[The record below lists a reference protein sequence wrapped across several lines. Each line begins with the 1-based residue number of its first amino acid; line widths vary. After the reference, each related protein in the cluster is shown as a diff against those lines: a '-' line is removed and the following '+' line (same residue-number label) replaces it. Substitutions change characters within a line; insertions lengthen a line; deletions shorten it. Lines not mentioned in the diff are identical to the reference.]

1 MSSLMVFP
9 QQARDEF
16 EQEAAKFKQT
26 QEVVEAQ
33 RAILVDLTH
42 SLPPQDQ
49 LQKDIETVDKEI
61 IETDKQLKEVQEILA
76 GVLAS
81 PKTDE
86 GSEAQGEE
94 LIKNILKMYTEQVIS
109 LSTEAVNQGSYA
121 ILITQIM
128 QLETDVNQRI
138 ETFRKNGLY
147 LETEEEAA
155 ARIQELKRHTGKIL
169 SFLKQF
175 KPETPE

>member
-1 MSSLMVFP
+1 MILP

-33 RAILVDLTH
+33 RAILVDLTN

-49 LQKDIETVDKEI
+49 LQKDIETINNEI
-61 IETDKQLKEVQEILA
+61 NETDKQLKEVQEVLT

-81 PKTDE
+81 SKTDE
-86 GSEAQGEE
+86 GSETQGEE
-94 LIKNILKMYTEQVIS
+94 LVKNILKMYTEQVVSLATNAVDQGQIS
-109 LSTEAVNQGSYA
+109 

-147 LETEEEAA
+147 LESEEEANT
-155 ARIQELKRHTGKIL
+155 RIQELKRHTGKIL

-175 KPETPE
+175 TPPENAE